1 MNRELGAAVRLALE
15 NERLQAELLAQVEE
29 LRLSRAR
36 IVETGDAER
45 RRLERDLH
53 DGAQQRLLSLSYEIR
68 LARANA
74 EAAGDGVAEALLTE
88 AIGEAQAALGDLRDL
103 AHGIYPAILSEA
115 GLASALATYADDA
128 PCPVDLRMAANGR
141 LPAAVEM
148 AAYVLV
154 VGAVEDAAIHG
165 ATHAV
170 VSAVQDDG
178 RLVVTVEHDGP
189 TSPISP
195 SVALA
200 DRIGAIGGSLEVE
213 PTRLRAELPCE

>member
-1 MNRELGAAVRLALE
+1 MCKC
-15 NERLQAELLAQVEE
+15 Q
-29 LRLSRAR
+29 
-36 IVETGDAER
+36 
-45 RRLERDLH
+45 
-53 DGAQQRLLSLSYEIR
+53 
-68 LARANA
+68 
-74 EAAGDGVAEALLTE
+74 AAGDGVAEALLTE

-103 AHGIYPAILSEA
+103 APGSIRRSFQRPALRRR
-115 GLASALATYADDA
+115 LRPTPMTLHVR
-128 PCPVDLRMAANGR
+128 VDLRMAANGR

-154 VGAVEDAAIHG
+154 VGAGEDAAIHG